1 MIVRLI
7 GFHNLDWEFIPPAP
21 MQSDEDLQTTLSKWP
36 FIIGDVMLVVIALA
50 IAILGDWQL
59 TNMQV
64 ASCVISVALGCCLFV
79 LPYILEYQVR
89 VREEVED
96 RTADLRI
103 MRRHLIA
110 AEEQLDTFGAQIKS
124 LKQGLEERAQAKP
137 EQSVSNETLEALA
150 TLKEMKV
157 QWAPL
162 ESQQSEQAQQLEAQA
177 QQCDTFTQQ
186 LDALAQQVDAL
197 SPQVNALVESQQSQ
211 ADAIQ
216 TLKSDFELIPA
227 LRSELDAVRAQ
238 VAARPI
244 VAAEPSS
251 PEEATPA
258 EEPAPFAE
266 PAAIVEPPT
275 VPAEAAAASAEEPVF
290 KKVRSTRT
298 RRNSGSGMLK
308 RAMFGLKQESES
320 QAQAVSRIILSKG
333 SHSELRPSAE
343 AVSEEAAPAAAASEN
358 QLPAAESIEEVAAEQ
373 VVVEQLAV
381 SAAEEATAPELGL
394 ESEALSESEQEEV
407 SDPEAEASEPK
418 AEPEPEEV
426 LAPEPAEAH
435 SAEAAVRPKPEL
447 EFMVDGVPRQVSK
460 AVESTV
466 VASVFIGIG
475 NKPFIRGNG
484 PGLSWDRG
492 VEMEFE
498 EIGKWCW
505 MAPLEIE
512 QPIEIQI
519 FRNDEDPDTTGTY
532 TLEPGQELRV
542 SPEF

>member
-1 MIVRLI
+1 
-7 GFHNLDWEFIPPAP
+7 

-150 TLKEMKV
+150 TLKEMKA

-177 QQCDTFTQQ
+177 QQFDTFTQQ
-186 LDALAQQVDAL
+186 LDALAQQV
-197 SPQVNALVESQQSQ
+197 NALVESQQSQ
-211 ADAIQ
+211 VDAIQ

-244 VAAEPSS
+244 VAAEPTTG
-251 PEEATPA
+251 EEATTAAEPTTVGVSSPVVAEPTADPEAVEPTA
-258 EEPAPFAE
+258 EEASGSTTAEPTLFTEELTPVTEVPVEAEALAPVEEPEPLAE

-275 VPAEAAAASAEEPVF
+275 APAEAAAASAEEPVF

-320 QAQAVSRIILSKG
+320 QAVSRIILSKG
-333 SHSELRPSAE
+333 SRSELRPSAE
-343 AVSEEAAPAAAASEN
+343 TVSEEAAPAAAASEN
-358 QLPAAESIEEVAAEQ
+358 QLPAAES
-373 VVVEQLAV
+373 
-381 SAAEEATAPELGL
+381 
-394 ESEALSESEQEEV
+394 ESEPES
-407 SDPEAEASEPK
+407 
-418 AEPEPEEV
+418 EEV
-426 LAPEPAEAH
+426 LAPEPAEPAEAAEAH

-447 EFMVDGVPRQVSK
+447 EFMVDGVPRQASK

-512 QPIEIQI
+512 QPIEIQV